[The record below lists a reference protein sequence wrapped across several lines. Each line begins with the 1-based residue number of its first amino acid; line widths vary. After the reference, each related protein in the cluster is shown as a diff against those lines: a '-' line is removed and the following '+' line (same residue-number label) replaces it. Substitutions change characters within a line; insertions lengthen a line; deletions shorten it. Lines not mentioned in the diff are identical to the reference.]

1 MTRRHAE
8 FIRLRK
14 PERAR
19 HLFELATEFYNT
31 CQRVLILVAD
41 DDQGIKLD
49 HFLWTWK
56 RDSFLPHTFDNGNLE
71 CLGDPIVIAAQ
82 ERNANASRVIIL
94 GRPASLTFLRQFD
107 TIIDF
112 AETYDEE
119 LATASRKRYRAYQ
132 EAGFNTSLREKE

>member
-1 MTRRHAE
+1 MTQRRAE

-19 HLFELATEFYNT
+19 HLFELAAEFYSAG
-31 CQRVLILVAD
+31 QRVLILVAD

-56 RDSFLPHTFDNGNLE
+56 RDSFLPHAFDSGAVE
-71 CLGDPIVIAAQ
+71 CLGDPIVIASV
-82 ERNANASRVIIL
+82 ERNANASRVVIL
-94 GRPASLTFLRQFD
+94 GRPASLNFLRQFD

-112 AETYDEE
+112 AETTTDE
-119 LATASRKRYRAYQ
+119 LATASRQRYRSYQ
-132 EAGFNTSLREKE
+132 EAGFATSLRE

>member
-1 MTRRHAE
+1 MTQRRAE
-8 FIRLRK
+8 FVRLRK

-19 HLFELATEFYNT
+19 HLFELAAEYYAAG
-31 CQRVLILVAD
+31 QRVLILVAD

-56 RDSFLPHTFDNGNLE
+56 RDSFLPHAFDNGAVE
-71 CLGDPIVIAAQ
+71 CLSDPIVIAST
-82 ERNANASRVIIL
+82 ERNANASRVAIL
-94 GRPASLTFLRQFD
+94 GRPASLNFLRQFA

-119 LATASRKRYRAYQ
+119 LAAASRKRYRAYQ
-132 EAGFNTSLREKE
+132 EAGFATSLRD